1 MTKLFWLGL
10 QFFGGEGASAGA
22 SGTGEGGGQPSGEN
36 ASAAAEQKLREL
48 GVPSDKAKKRA
59 SSIASKLPVAEN
71 NAPTSAVGNENNAP
85 QEVSKETPA
94 KLSFD
99 DMLKQD
105 AEYNEAFNQKM
116 QKAITERLKSER
128 GKSQKANDALSKMAP
143 ALEVMARKYGQDP
156 KNIDFEALAKSIE
169 NDDAYYE
176 EKAME
181 MGTSI
186 ETAKRVDQLE
196 RAEARRK
203 EAEQINV
210 QQQAM
215 RNHFIKLESQG
226 EALKQY
232 FPNFDLRRELQN
244 PVFARMVDP
253 KVGLSVEDAYHAV
266 HRKEIQAASMQLVAQ
281 KTQEN
286 ISNAIQSGSRRP
298 NESGTSSQAPSVTT
312 FDYRTA
318 SIEQRNDLKRR
329 IREAAAR
336 GEKLYPG
343 Q

>member
-22 SGTGEGGGQPSGEN
+22 SGTGEGGGQPSGET
-36 ASAAAEQKLREL
+36 ATAAAEQKLRDL
-48 GVPSDKAKKRA
+48 GVPSDRAKKRA
-59 SSIASKLPVAEN
+59 SSVASKLPTES
-71 NAPTSAVGNENNAP
+71 NASTTAVDKDNAP
-85 QEVSKETPA
+85 QEESKETPT

-105 AEYNEAFNQKM
+105 AEYNEAFNQRM
-116 QKAITERLKSER
+116 QKAIQERLKSER
-128 GKSQKANDALSKMAP
+128 GKSQKANDALTQMTP
-143 ALEVMARKYGQDP
+143 AIEVMARKYGLDP
-156 KNIDFEALAKSIE
+156 KNMDYNALAKAIE

-176 EKAME
+176 DKAME
-181 MGTSI
+181 MGTSV

-203 EAEQINV
+203 EAEQITI

-215 RNHFIKLESQG
+215 RNHFIKLEQQG
-226 EALKQY
+226 EAMKQY
-232 FPNFDLRRELQN
+232 FPNFNLRTELQN

-312 FDYRTA
+312 FDYSAMSR
-318 SIEQRNDLKRR
+318 EQRAELKKR
-329 IREAAAR
+329 IQLAAAR

>member
-22 SGTGEGGGQPSGEN
+22 SGTSEGGGQPSGVT
-36 ASAAAEQKLREL
+36 ATAAAEQKLKDL
-48 GVPSDKAKKRA
+48 GVPSDRAKKRA
-59 SSIASKLPVAEN
+59 SSIASKLPAES
-71 NAPTSAVGNENNAP
+71 NASTTAVDKDNAP
-85 QEVSKETPA
+85 QEESKETPA

-105 AEYNEAFNQKM
+105 AEYNEAFNQRM
-116 QKAITERLKSER
+116 QKAIQERLKSER
-128 GKSQKANDALSKMAP
+128 GKSQKANDALTQMAP
-143 ALEVMARKYGQDP
+143 AIEVMARKYGLDA
-156 KNIDFEALAKSIE
+156 KNMDYNALAKAIE

-176 EKAME
+176 DKAME

-203 EAEQINV
+203 EAEQVNI

-215 RNHFIKLESQG
+215 RSHFIRLEQQA
-226 EALKQY
+226 EAMKQY
-232 FPNFDLRRELQN
+232 FPNFNLRTELQN

>member
-22 SGTGEGGGQPSGEN
+22 SGTGEGGGQPSGVT
-36 ASAAAEQKLREL
+36 ATAAAEQKLKDL
-48 GVPSDKAKKRA
+48 GVPSDRAKKRA
-59 SSIASKLPVAEN
+59 SSVASKLPAES
-71 NAPTSAVGNENNAP
+71 NASTTAVDKDNAP
-85 QEVSKETPA
+85 QEESKETPT

-105 AEYNEAFNQKM
+105 AEYNEAFNQRM
-116 QKAITERLKSER
+116 QKAIQERLKSER
-128 GKSQKANDALSKMAP
+128 GKSQKANDALTQMTP
-143 ALEVMARKYGQDP
+143 AIEVMARKYGLDP
-156 KNIDFEALAKSIE
+156 KNMDYNALAKAIE

-176 EKAME
+176 DKAME
-181 MGTSI
+181 MGTSV

-203 EAEQINV
+203 EAEQITI

-215 RNHFIKLESQG
+215 RNHFINLEQQA
-226 EALKQY
+226 EAMKQY
-232 FPNFDLRRELQN
+232 FPNFNLRTELQN